1 MELQGLPLA
10 GLISLTLKNTLT
22 YFYKKWFGNR
32 KFFHEFVMGRILVLI
47 SMRLDRYEQ
56 RVAQV
61 VLLHLSLRIFNKNN
75 HQNIFEVS
83 GKSCIFAM

>member
-1 MELQGLPLA
+1 MKSRSGFNLIDIKKHLNIFLQ
-10 GLISLTLKNTLT
+10 
-22 YFYKKWFGNR
+22 KWFGNR
-32 KFFHEFVMGRILVLI
+32 KFFRDFVMGRILVLI
-47 SMRLDRYEQ
+47 SMTLDRYEQ

-75 HQNIFEVS
+75 QQNIFAVS